1 MQRTGGVMV
10 TLQSPIPD
18 AIPSAEAA
26 PMLCGG
32 VTTYSPLKDNGAGP
46 GKRIGIIGIGGLGH
60 FGLLWAKA
68 LGCDKVVAISRKSNK
83 KADALK
89 MGADAFIATDEDKGW
104 VQNNQNSLDLIVC
117 TVSGP
122 NLPLVDYLELLDV
135 KGTFIQVGAP
145 EDPIPQFHAF
155 ALIRKNVKVGGSSI
169 GSPATI
175 REMFALAAQQRVKAW
190 IQERPI
196 GDANQAIVDMENGE
210 ARYRYVLVN

>member
-1 MQRTGGVMV
+1 MLAGDGHFAI
-10 TLQSPIPD
+10 LIPD

-32 VTTYSPLKDNGAGP
+32 VTIYPPLKDNGAGP
-46 GKRIGIIGIGGLGH
+46 GKRVGIVGVGGLGH

-68 LGCDKVVAISRKSNK
+68 LGYGKVVAISRKSNK

-89 MGADAFIATDEDKGW
+89 MGADAFITTDEDEWW
-104 VQNNQNSLDLIVC
+104 VKSNENSLDLVVC
-117 TVSGP
+117 TASGP
-122 NLPLVDYLELLDV
+122 HLPPVDYLELLDV

-155 ALIRKNVKVGGSSI
+155 ALIRKNVKVGESSI

-175 REMFALAAQQRVKAW
+175 REVFALAAQQKVKAW
-190 IQERPI
+190 IQEKPME
-196 GDANQAIVDMENGE
+196 DANQAIVDMENGK
-210 ARYRYVLVN
+210 ARYSYVLVN